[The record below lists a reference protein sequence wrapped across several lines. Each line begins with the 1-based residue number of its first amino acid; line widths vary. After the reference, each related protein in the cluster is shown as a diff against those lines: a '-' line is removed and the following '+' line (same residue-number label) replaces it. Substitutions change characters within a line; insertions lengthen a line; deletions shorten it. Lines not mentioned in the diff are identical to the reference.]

1 MSEDYRK
8 DSLPSI
14 QEHDS
19 AAEIRQP
26 KYAIQKD
33 SVTNH

>member
-1 MSEDYRK
+1 MSEDWRK

-14 QEHDS
+14 QERDS
-19 AAEIRQP
+19 AGEIRQP

-33 SVTNH
+33 PGTNH